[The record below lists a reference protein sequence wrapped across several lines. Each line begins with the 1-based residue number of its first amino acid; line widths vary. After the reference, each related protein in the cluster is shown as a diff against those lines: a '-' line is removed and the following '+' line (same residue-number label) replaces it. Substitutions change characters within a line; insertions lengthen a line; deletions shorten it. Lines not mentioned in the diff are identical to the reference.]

1 MALITDPDS
10 LTQGVLTSPSDA
22 AWTAS
27 SGQTTTITGAATL
40 PTLNAGDWFEV
51 RDHSVANNN
60 GLYEATGTPTTSSI
74 SCTKISST
82 APVNASAEAI
92 RTFGT
97 STTPKNVMFDTFD
110 RLVYLLEDGV
120 LSTDGVT
127 KLALHSFTK
136 EEWKNDPDLIAFPF
150 PLIGINFDA
159 GLWEWGV
166 DPSGNANGWRLE
178 DTSAG
183 PTAIQSRRLVRNA
196 GWFERDS
203 NNNIIRKYFNVTTLG
218 TFEDAADLAYYA
230 FGNQPSVDSSV
241 NYQFAGPVNEPVK
254 FFEEFGNP
262 DTLNFT
268 VNNTIT
274 RATGSFITDGYI
286 IGGQITIRGSATG
299 DHNGTFEVATVAA
312 TTLTITTTPWTTGLD
327 TLAQL
332 AVDNA
337 NAFAT
342 FLRIRDADPN
352 GKTYAKADLTSAGE
366 TSIVNKVIKFPLG
379 NATDLKILETDAN
392 IDANTPYT
400 EIRIRYLAGAYNREV
415 DSATKRNFGI
425 VVDVG
430 TYSQSN
436 GSSAASTLFSSANIN
451 LGAGEALADYA
462 GGSLIIHEGTDQ
474 GTHTISGTPVDNAG
488 TLEITLTV
496 ALTATESNLSYTM
509 ERATPLTATSEEIF
523 EKIQRQLRRTTS
535 INEATGVD
543 VIGRTADELLFFV
556 GDAITA
562 GSTTSPPTNP
572 LGGGTGV
579 MIEGFDSNDTNRMT
593 LVDNIG
599 TGRTFPFVAAGTINF
614 NPNLVNDTM
623 GTYWMYFTNTAEATN
638 TGFGISAPSANVAT
652 LDSSTTN
659 LASGEFQLLVGDYI
673 VLSGFTNAIN
683 NGLYQV
689 STAGAGAGPYTAG
702 ITKVNGDTL
711 VVEAAGASVMLELDP
726 IDSPDALLVDNNAG
740 ADITGSVGAASIAF
754 DFDYDNNVQG
764 GRTAATDAKVTV
776 RAIGLETAQS
786 IQTTGTITRATGL
799 VFSLV
804 SSLERN
810 YSNP

>member
-415 DSATKRNFGI
+415 DSATKRDFGI

-436 GSSAASTLFSSANIN
+436 GASAASTLFTSANIN

-593 LVDNIG
+593 LVDNTG

>member
-1 MALITDPDS
+1 
-10 LTQGVLTSPSDA
+10 
-22 AWTAS
+22 
-27 SGQTTTITGAATL
+27 
-40 PTLNAGDWFEV
+40 
-51 RDHSVANNN
+51 
-60 GLYEATGTPTTSSI
+60 
-74 SCTKISST
+74 
-82 APVNASAEAI
+82 
-92 RTFGT
+92 
-97 STTPKNVMFDTFD
+97 
-110 RLVYLLEDGV
+110 
-120 LSTDGVT
+120 
-127 KLALHSFTK
+127 
-136 EEWKNDPDLIAFPF
+136 
-150 PLIGINFDA
+150 
-159 GLWEWGV
+159 
-166 DPSGNANGWRLE
+166 
-178 DTSAG
+178 
-183 PTAIQSRRLVRNA
+183 
-196 GWFERDS
+196 
-203 NNNIIRKYFNVTTLG
+203 
-218 TFEDAADLAYYA
+218 
-230 FGNQPSVDSSV
+230 
-241 NYQFAGPVNEPVK
+241 
-254 FFEEFGNP
+254 
-262 DTLNFT
+262 
-268 VNNTIT
+268 
-274 RATGSFITDGYI
+274 
-286 IGGQITIRGSATG
+286 
-299 DHNGTFEVATVAA
+299 
-312 TTLTITTTPWTTGLD
+312 
-327 TLAQL
+327 
-332 AVDNA
+332 
-337 NAFAT
+337 
-342 FLRIRDADPN
+342 
-352 GKTYAKADLTSAGE
+352 
-366 TSIVNKVIKFPLG
+366 
-379 NATDLKILETDAN
+379 
-392 IDANTPYT
+392 
-400 EIRIRYLAGAYNREV
+400 
-415 DSATKRNFGI
+415 
-425 VVDVG
+425 
-430 TYSQSN
+430 
-436 GSSAASTLFSSANIN
+436 
-451 LGAGEALADYA
+451 
-462 GGSLIIHEGTDQ
+462 
-474 GTHTISGTPVDNAG
+474 
-488 TLEITLTV
+488 
-496 ALTATESNLSYTM
+496 M

-523 EKIQRQLRRTTS
+523 EKIQRQLRQTTS

-562 GSTTSPPTNP
+562 GSITSPPTNP

-593 LVDNIG
+593 LVDNTG